1 MSVLAIHNLQI
12 DDDDYWTVE
21 ALVEDSM
28 LVCLSTHDSPAEY
41 AAGVCEA
48 RFIVDPKKPI
58 PVDEDDFC
66 SYLDSLNLDWRLVE
80 VDNSD
85 LDV

>member
-1 MSVLAIHNLQI
+1 MSVLAVHDFRIA
-12 DDDDYWTVE
+12 DDYCTVE
-21 ALVEDSM
+21 AVVEDAVLLHLPM
-28 LVCLSTHDSPAEY
+28 DYEPAEFGPGLCT
-41 AAGVCEA
+41 AK
-48 RFIVDPKKPI
+48 FSVDPEESI

>member
-1 MSVLAIHNLQI
+1 MTVLAIHDFQI
-12 DDDDYWTVE
+12 ADDYCTVE
-21 ALVEDSM
+21 ALVEDSI
-28 LVCLSTHDSPAEY
+28 LVCPPTHDNPAEF
-41 AAGVCEA
+41 APGVCEA
-48 RFIVDPKKPI
+48 KFIVDPEESI

>member
-1 MSVLAIHNLQI
+1 MSVLAIHNFQI
-12 DDDDYWTVE
+12 DDDYCTVE

-28 LVCLSTHDSPAEY
+28 LVCLPTHDSPAEF
-41 AAGVCEA
+41 ALGVCEA
-48 RFIVDPKKPI
+48 RFVVDPEVSI

-80 VDNSD
+80 VDNSNID
-85 LDV
+85 I

>member
-1 MSVLAIHNLQI
+1 MGDI
-12 DDDDYWTVE
+12 
-21 ALVEDSM
+21 
-28 LVCLSTHDSPAEY
+28 PAEY
-41 AAGVCEA
+41 APGVCEA
-48 RFIVDPKKPI
+48 RFIVDPEESI

-85 LDV
+85 IDV

>member
-1 MSVLAIHNLQI
+1 MSVLAIYKFRII
-12 DDDDYWTVE
+12 DGRCTVE
-21 ALVEDSM
+21 ALVEDSR
-28 LVCLSTHDSPAEY
+28 LVCLPTHDSPAEF
-41 AAGVCEA
+41 APGVCEA
-48 RFIVDPKKPI
+48 KFIADPEESI
-58 PVDEDDFC
+58 PVDEDGFC

>member
-1 MSVLAIHNLQI
+1 MLVLAIHNLQI
-12 DDDDYWTVE
+12 DDDDYWTVK
-21 ALVEDSM
+21 ALVEDSI
-28 LVCLSTHDSPAEY
+28 LVCPPTHDSPAEFDH
-41 AAGVCEA
+41 GVCEA
-48 RFIVDPKKPI
+48 RFIVDPEESI
-58 PVDEDDFC
+58 PVDEDGFC

>member
-1 MSVLAIHNLQI
+1 MSVLAIYKFRI
-12 DDDDYWTVE
+12 DDDYCTVE
-21 ALVEDSM
+21 ALVDDSV
-28 LVCLSTHDSPAEY
+28 LVCPPTHDSPAEF
-41 AAGVCEA
+41 APGVCEA
-48 RFIVDPKKPI
+48 KFVVDTEVSI

-80 VDNSD
+80 IDNSD

>member
-1 MSVLAIHNLQI
+1 MTVLAIHNFRI
-12 DDDDYWTVE
+12 ADDYCTVE
-21 ALVEDSM
+21 ALVEDAI
-28 LVCLSTHDSPAEY
+28 LVNLPIAEY
-41 AAGVCEA
+41 VPGVCEA
-48 RFIVDPKKPI
+48 RFIVDPEESI

-85 LDV
+85 IDV

>member
-1 MSVLAIHNLQI
+1 MSVLAIHKFQI
-12 DDDDYWTVE
+12 DDDYCTVE

-28 LVCLSTHDSPAEY
+28 LVCLPTHDSPAEF
-41 AAGVCEA
+41 APGVCET
-48 RFIVDPKKPI
+48 RFVVDTEVSI

-80 VDNSD
+80 VDNSN
-85 LDV
+85 LDD

>member
-1 MSVLAIHNLQI
+1 MSVLAIYKFQI
-12 DDDDYWTVE
+12 DDDYCTVE
-21 ALVEDSM
+21 ALVDDSV
-28 LVCLSTHDSPAEY
+28 LVCPPTHDSPAEFDC
-41 AAGVCEA
+41 GVCKA
-48 RFIVDPKKPI
+48 RFVVDTEVSI

>member
-1 MSVLAIHNLQI
+1 MSVLAIHRLQI
-12 DDDDYWTVE
+12 TDDYCTVE
-21 ALVEDSM
+21 ALVENSI
-28 LVCLSTHDSPAEY
+28 LVYPPSNISPAEFDH
-41 AAGVCEA
+41 GVCEA
-48 RFIVDPKKPI
+48 RFIVDTEESI

>member
-1 MSVLAIHNLQI
+1 MSVLAIYKFRI
-12 DDDDYWTVE
+12 DDDYCTVE
-21 ALVEDSM
+21 ALVDDSV
-28 LVCLSTHDSPAEY
+28 LVCPPTYDSPAEF
-41 AAGVCEA
+41 APGVCEA
-48 RFIVDPKKPI
+48 RFVVDTEVSI

>member
-1 MSVLAIHNLQI
+1 MSVLAIYNFQI
-12 DDDDYWTVE
+12 ADDYCTVE
-21 ALVEDSM
+21 ALVEDSIFVNLPM
-28 LVCLSTHDSPAEY
+28 DYSPAEF
-41 AAGVCEA
+41 APGVCKA
-48 RFIVDPKKPI
+48 KFIVDPEESI

-85 LDV
+85 LDM

>member
-1 MSVLAIHNLQI
+1 MSVLDVYYYRIH
-12 DDDDYWTVE
+12 DDYCTVE

-28 LVCLSTHDSPAEY
+28 LVCLPTHDSPAEF
-41 AAGVCEA
+41 APGVCETK
-48 RFIVDPKKPI
+48 FIMDPEESI
-58 PVDEDDFC
+58 PMDKDDFC

>member
-1 MSVLAIHNLQI
+1 MSVLAIHDFQI
-12 DDDDYWTVE
+12 ADDYCTVE
-21 ALVEDSM
+21 ALVEDAI
-28 LVCLSTHDSPAEY
+28 LVHLPTLESPAEY
-41 AAGVCEA
+41 APGVCEA
-48 RFIVDPKKPI
+48 MFIVDPEEPI

-85 LDV
+85 IDV

>member
-1 MSVLAIHNLQI
+1 MSVLAIHNCQI
-12 DDDDYWTVE
+12 DDDSCTVE
-21 ALVEDSM
+21 ALVEDAL
-28 LVCLSTHDSPAEY
+28 LVSLPMDDSPAEY
-41 AAGVCEA
+41 APGVCQA
-48 RFIVDPKKPI
+48 RFVVDPEESI

-85 LDV
+85 LDA

>member
-1 MSVLAIHNLQI
+1 MSVLAIYKFRII
-12 DDDDYWTVE
+12 DGRCTVE
-21 ALVEDSM
+21 ALVDDSV
-28 LVCLSTHDSPAEY
+28 LVCPPTHDSPAEF
-41 AAGVCEA
+41 APGVCET
-48 RFIVDPKKPI
+48 RFVVDPEVSI

-66 SYLDSLNLDWRLVE
+66 SYLDSLNLNWRLVE

>member
-1 MSVLAIHNLQI
+1 M
-12 DDDDYWTVE
+12 D
-21 ALVEDSM
+21 
-28 LVCLSTHDSPAEY
+28 DSPAEY
-41 AAGVCEA
+41 APGVCEA
-48 RFIVDPKKPI
+48 RFTVDPEESI

-85 LDV
+85 LDA

>member
-1 MSVLAIHNLQI
+1 MAVLTIHDFRI
-12 DDDDYWTVE
+12 ADDYCTVE
-21 ALVEDSM
+21 ALVEDAI
-28 LVCLSTHDSPAEY
+28 LVNLPM
-41 AAGVCEA
+41 
-48 RFIVDPKKPI
+48 DPEESI

-85 LDV
+85 IDV

>member
-1 MSVLAIHNLQI
+1 MSVLAIHKFQI
-12 DDDDYWTVE
+12 DNDYCTVE
-21 ALVEDSM
+21 ALVEDSI
-28 LVCLSTHDSPAEY
+28 LVCPPTHDNPAEF
-41 AAGVCEA
+41 APGVCEA
-48 RFIVDPKKPI
+48 RFVVDTEVSI

-85 LDV
+85 LDA

>member
-1 MSVLAIHNLQI
+1 MSVLAIYKFRI
-12 DDDDYWTVE
+12 DDDYCTVE
-21 ALVEDSM
+21 ALVDDSV
-28 LVCLSTHDSPAEY
+28 LVCPPTHDSPAEF
-41 AAGVCEA
+41 APGVCEA
-48 RFIVDPKKPI
+48 KFIVDTEVSI

>member
-1 MSVLAIHNLQI
+1 MSVLAIHKFQI
-12 DDDDYWTVE
+12 DDDYCTVE
-21 ALVEDSM
+21 ALVEDSL
-28 LVCLSTHDSPAEY
+28 LVHLPMDDSPAED
-41 AAGVCEA
+41 APGVCKA
-48 RFIVDPKKPI
+48 KFIVDPEESI

-85 LDV
+85 IDV

>member
-21 ALVEDSM
+21 ALVEDAL
-28 LVCLSTHDSPAEY
+28 LVSLPTHDSPAEY

-48 RFIVDPKKPI
+48 RFIVDPEESI

-85 LDV
+85 LDA

>member
-1 MSVLAIHNLQI
+1 MSVLAIHKFEI
-12 DDDDYWTVE
+12 DDDYCTVE

-28 LVCLSTHDSPAEY
+28 LVCLPTHDSPAEF
-41 AAGVCEA
+41 APGVCET
-48 RFIVDPKKPI
+48 RFVVDTEVSI

-80 VDNSD
+80 VDNSNLND
-85 LDV
+85 

>member
-1 MSVLAIHNLQI
+1 MAVLTIHDFRI
-12 DDDDYWTVE
+12 ADDYCTVE
-21 ALVEDSM
+21 ALVEDAI
-28 LVCLSTHDSPAEY
+28 LVHLPTLENPAEY
-41 AAGVCEA
+41 APGVCEA
-48 RFIVDPKKPI
+48 RFTVDPEESI

-85 LDV
+85 IDV

>member
-1 MSVLAIHNLQI
+1 MSVLAIHKFQI
-12 DDDDYWTVE
+12 DDDYCTVE
-21 ALVEDSM
+21 ALVEDSV
-28 LVCLSTHDSPAEY
+28 LVCPPTHDNPAEF
-41 AAGVCEA
+41 APGVCEA
-48 RFIVDPKKPI
+48 RFVVDTEVSI
-58 PVDEDDFC
+58 PMDEDDFC

>member
-1 MSVLAIHNLQI
+1 MSVLAIHDFQI
-12 DDDDYWTVE
+12 ADDYCTVE
-21 ALVEDSM
+21 ALVEDAM
-28 LVCLSTHDSPAEY
+28 LVHLPTLESPAEY
-41 AAGVCEA
+41 APGVCEA
-48 RFIVDPKKPI
+48 RFIVDPEESI

-85 LDV
+85 IDV

>member
-1 MSVLAIHNLQI
+1 MSVLAIHKFQI
-12 DDDDYWTVE
+12 NDDYCTVE

-28 LVCLSTHDSPAEY
+28 LVHLPMDDSPAEY

-48 RFIVDPKKPI
+48 RFVVAPEESI
-58 PVDEDDFC
+58 PVDEDGFC

>member
-1 MSVLAIHNLQI
+1 M
-12 DDDDYWTVE
+12 D
-21 ALVEDSM
+21 
-28 LVCLSTHDSPAEY
+28 DSPAEY
-41 AAGVCEA
+41 APGVCEA
-48 RFIVDPKKPI
+48 RFIVDPEESI

-85 LDV
+85 IDD

>member
-1 MSVLAIHNLQI
+1 MSVLAIHNFQI
-12 DDDDYWTVE
+12 ANDYCTVK
-21 ALVEDSM
+21 ALVEDSI
-28 LVCLSTHDSPAEY
+28 LVSLPMDDSPAEY
-41 AAGVCEA
+41 APGVCEA
-48 RFIVDPKKPI
+48 KFIVDPEESI

>member
-1 MSVLAIHNLQI
+1 MSVLAIYKFRI
-12 DDDDYWTVE
+12 DDDYCTVE
-21 ALVEDSM
+21 ALVDDSV
-28 LVCLSTHDSPAEY
+28 LVCPPTHDSPAEF
-41 AAGVCEA
+41 APGVCEA
-48 RFIVDPKKPI
+48 RFVVDTEVSI